1 MENIFSTRQ
10 RIKIL
15 QTILFKTNSISVNN
29 IAAQLG
35 LSKGLISKYFD
46 ILARKEILKKVNGK
60 FFVTDFPLIKG
71 VKILLNIRGI
81 DFKVFKKYPF
91 IKTVGLY
98 GSCAKGENTEDS
110 DVDLWIKLKNV
121 SEEKLAPLTSELN
134 KKTRNV
140 KLLFLTNDRIEKIK
154 KEDSL
159 FYHSLVFGSIV
170 LCGDKDGI
178 QV

>member
-29 IAAQLG
+29 IAIQLR

-46 ILARKEILKKVNGK
+46 ILVRKEILKKVNGK
-60 FFVTDFPLIKG
+60 FFVTDFPLVKG

-81 DFKVFKKYPF
+81 NFKVFKKYPF

-110 DVDLWIKLKNV
+110 DVDLWIKLKNI
-121 SEEKLAPLTSELN
+121 SEEKLAPVTSELN
-134 KKTRNV
+134 KKMRNI
-140 KLLFLTNDRIEKIK
+140 KLLFLTNERVEKIK

-159 FYHSLVFGSIV
+159 FYHSLVFSSIV
-170 LCGDKDGI
+170 LYGDKDGI